1 VSGGT
6 RRKGL
11 LDTFPLLVKAKI
23 FGKCRRRRRSRA
35 GSFHRIFGFI
45 FFVLAVLCLGG
56 FRRSRDRNI
65 LNRSSLW
72 ERRAR
77 NKGLVI
83 LEGKQ
88 VESYKKNSDKK
99 KRRRTN
105 EDSVY
110 TAGKGRS
117 KSKKLAAK
125 AGIS

>member
-6 RRKGL
+6 RRNEL
-11 LDTFPLLVKAKI
+11 LNTFPLLIEAKI

-35 GSFHRIFGFI
+35 GSFQRIFGLIFI
-45 FFVLAVLCLGG
+45 LAILGLGG

-72 ERRAR
+72 KRRAR

-88 VESYKKNSDKK
+88 VESYKKNSDKIK
-99 KRRRTN
+99 EGEQMKT
-105 EDSVY
+105 VY
-110 TAGKGRS
+110 IPQARDAQS
-117 KSKKLAAK
+117 QRN
-125 AGIS
+125 